1 MAGLCQVG
9 ELPANH
15 RASRCAL
22 QARRMAI
29 AFSDELQER
38 EGPGTDGHVWQV
50 GHLPAKHR
58 AGGCAL
64 ERCLE
69 GFAALDGHKSV
80 PSRERMC
87 PVGP

>member
-1 MAGLCQVG
+1 
-9 ELPANH
+9 
-15 RASRCAL
+15 
-22 QARRMAI
+22 MAI
-29 AFSDELQER
+29 ALSDELQER

-69 GFAALDGHKSV
+69 GFAVLDGTKSV
-80 PSRERMC
+80 PSREPMC
-87 PVGP
+87 PGGPWNGDCLVR